1 MLLGGIPS
9 VQNIHSQPPAPR
21 YAEIY
26 DPSTDNFSGLDD
38 LTMSR
43 QGYTVTLLRSGEVF
57 LVGGKILDLVVSTTE
72 LLDPTTGALSASH
85 CLLEAIFF
93 VARMTLYYA
102 GVSRVTFLRFCAV
115 PSRRFLTDLYCLAHF
130 SRQLSD

>member
-72 LLDPTTGALSASH
+72 LLDPTTGALSATGELGTERVGH
-85 CLLEAIFF
+85 TATLLNDGRVLVTGGTNTRGNALASAE
-93 VARMTLYYA
+93 LYK
-102 GVSRVTFLRFCAV
+102 
-115 PSRRFLTDLYCLAHF
+115 
-130 SRQLSD
+130 